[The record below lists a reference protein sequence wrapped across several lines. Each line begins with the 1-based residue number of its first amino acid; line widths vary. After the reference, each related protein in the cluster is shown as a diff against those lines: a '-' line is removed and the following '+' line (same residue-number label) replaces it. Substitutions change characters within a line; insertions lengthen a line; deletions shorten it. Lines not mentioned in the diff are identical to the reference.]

1 VTLLQ
6 LWWRRVLGN
15 RRNVFVFI
23 VRCTFHI
30 DFGSCSPLSNRYR
43 DPNCS
48 KTAEVFQ
55 ACAEWAADAR
65 FTDEDVSQVRH
76 THGVCCAF
84 SNPLRRQSFPS
95 SPQSTRRCP
104 RHRAGSACSPTVCQ
118 TSPGSCFATVCE
130 QHMRPPPPPC
140 TQHPVTC
147 VCARRSPRCGA
158 PRRGRRVRAAAQWR
172 HRVRR
177 RARRTVRAA
186 VRACARA
193 CVRACVRCFAM
204 NENDCGRRASEVAAL
219 GWSAMPAT
227 SFALQQQ

>member
-1 VTLLQ
+1 MLQ

-23 VRCTFHI
+23 VRWRPLRRCTFHI
-30 DFGSCSPLSNRYR
+30 DFGSCSPVSNRYR

-55 ACAEWAADAR
+55 ACAEWAAGAR

-76 THGVCCAF
+76 THRACCAF
-84 SNPLRRQSFPS
+84 SNPLRRQSSPS

-118 TSPGSCFATVCE
+118 TRPGSCFATVCG
-130 QHMRPPPPPC
+130 QHMRRPL
-140 TQHPVTC
+140 HPAPRHVHAGLLAAERRDVAAAC
-147 VCARRSPRCGA
+147 AQLLSGGIVCAAGPEERYEP
-158 PRRGRRVRAAAQWR
+158 P
-172 HRVRR
+172 
-177 RARRTVRAA
+177 
-186 VRACARA
+186 
-193 CVRACVRCFAM
+193 CVRCFALD
-204 NENDCGRRASEVAAL
+204 ENDCGRRASEVVAL